1 MKIEHL
7 TQFLEIVK
15 AGSISKASQNLFVSH
30 QHLSRIIVALE
41 DEFQCQLL
49 RRTSTGIALTSHGE
63 SFVRYAKD
71 ILAKYQEMQRFF
83 HYESLPAVQD
93 ETHLQGHCHIF
104 IPYFFS
110 IFLTDFFQAFK
121 NTYPDIDL
129 QCSENPTKLPSDE
142 FYGTIYAILGDTS
155 KLQNIYDGK
164 YVKHY
169 IGTSETKI
177 CINRAMPLANESII
191 TKEALLAQTSTLF
204 PQNSDFQ
211 KNLGSKNILFSS
223 SNIYQHLDSVK
234 KNQSICILPSYTEEK
249 LAELYPDIT
258 LRPFEQKMIVPIYM
272 IYDSSTELSDV
283 EKAVMRFWVQY
294 MLKINPPE
302 KLL

>member
-7 TQFLEIVK
+7 TQFLEIVT
-15 AGSISKASQNLFVSH
+15 AGSISKASQNLYVSH
-30 QHLSRIIVALE
+30 QHLSRIIHALE
-41 DEFQCQLL
+41 EELQCQLL
-49 RRTSTGIALTSHGE
+49 NRTSTGITLTSHGE
-63 SFVRYAKD
+63 SFVTYAKQ
-71 ILAKYQEMQRFF
+71 ILDKYHEMQRFF
-83 HYESLPAVQD
+83 HYESLPAIQD

-129 QCSENPTKLPSDE
+129 QCSENPTSLPANE
-142 FYGTIYAILGDTS
+142 FYGAIYAILGDAS
-155 KLQNIYDGK
+155 NLQNIYNGN
-164 YVKHY
+164 YTKHY

-177 CINRAMPLANESII
+177 CINRAMPLANEAII
-191 TKEALLAQTSTLF
+191 TKEAVLAQTSTLF

-223 SNIYQHLDSVK
+223 SNIYQHLDSVR
-234 KNQSICILPSYTEEK
+234 KNQSVCILPSYTEEK
-249 LAELYPDIT
+249 LTELYPDIT
-258 LRPFEQKMIVPIYM
+258 LRPFEKKMIVPIYI
-272 IYDSSTELSDV
+272 IYDNATELSDA

-294 MLKINPPE
+294 MQKINPPE